1 MFGKGWKT
9 KFTFVEKKNACR
21 VENVGRVGGRGVG
34 VAFFICRI
42 ICE

>member
-1 MFGKGWKT
+1 MEDKVYFCRK
-9 KFTFVEKKNACR
+9 KKNACR
-21 VENVGRVGGRGVG
+21 VENVGRVGGRDVG